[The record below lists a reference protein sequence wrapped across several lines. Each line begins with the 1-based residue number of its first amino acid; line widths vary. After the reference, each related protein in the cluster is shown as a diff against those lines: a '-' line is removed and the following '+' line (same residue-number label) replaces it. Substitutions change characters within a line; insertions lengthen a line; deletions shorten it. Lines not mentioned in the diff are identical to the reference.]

1 MKYGVLVNPKHNPH
15 EVQRE
20 LEPLLAMTDFS

>member
-1 MKYGVLVNPKHNPH
+1 MKFGILVNPKHSPH
-15 EVQRE
+15 EVHRE